1 MNTILLDA
9 AKNANNQQGGGM
21 WTLLIIYVLIFV
33 GIYFILIRPK
43 SKRSKQEEELRN
55 SLEIGDNI
63 TTIGGIVGRVV
74 AIREEDDEIIIETGS
89 DRTKMVFKRWA
100 VSTVNNDKEDK
111 KQEKEEKQ
119 DKKSF
124 FGKKKKTEENSPA
137 EK

>member
-74 AIREEDDEIIIETGS
+74 AIREETGS